1 MSSLV
6 EHTQPLDLRLTK
18 HLLRR
23 ACFHYS
29 KSDLDQLV
37 GKTADE
43 ILTLISLT
51 PTFTMQWPNDPVTNG
66 SLSQC
71 PGFQDGF
78 WLNSGT
84 WTNTSFQCGQVRKR
98 SLVAG
103 WWWYNCI
110 NQNTLVDKL
119 TWFLFTTFTISKD
132 DGSGKSAH
140 FFDYLNLLQFYA
152 DKSVKDLARKITFDN
167 SMLYYL
173 DNSDNNKN
181 NPNENYAREFL
192 ELFTIGKGEQVSD
205 GDYTNYTEHDVIQAA
220 RVFSGIKFKN
230 NRDNYDSDTVKAPHY
245 ISGIPKGF
253 INTNKHDTGNKTFSY
268 AFNNQTIT
276 GGNTSSSI
284 ESELDDFVE
293 MIFNKIETA
302 KNYVRK
308 LYRMFVRSE
317 WGQDIEDNVITPLA
331 QQLQSNGYNLL
342 EVTKTLLKSKHFF
355 DLDDNDST
363 NENIGGIIKN
373 PLQFISELIKLL
385 GVNLPNPNTP
395 QTLQGSGYDTSN
407 ENFRYYIFWH
417 SFLHNSFFASTGMS
431 PFAPATVAGYP
442 GDYQPPAYDKAWFNP
457 NNIVARY
464 NTILS
469 FIGQD
474 YSDNLGNGINRI
486 IGVQTNQNG
495 AQYYQ
500 RIWTF
505 FNPINFLENSVTD
518 PFDAIKIVEELSE
531 LFYCESILNSD
542 GTLSDRVSYFV
553 KFLIHDNEPNYV
565 WYDTWDAYKNGN
577 STDSQNALV
586 TIKNR
591 LAGQD
596 GLIPKM
602 INAAEFQLM

>member
-1 MSSLV
+1 MASLN
-6 EHTQPLDLRLTK
+6 EHSQPLNTRLTK

-23 ACFHYS
+23 ACFHYTN
-29 KSDLDQLV
+29 SDLNQYV

-43 ILTLISLT
+43 ILNLLSSVK
-51 PTFTMQWPNDPVTNG
+51 TFTMEWPNDPVTAGN
-66 SLSQC
+66 LSQC
-71 PGFQDGF
+71 SGIQDGF
-78 WLNSGT
+78 WLNSGS
-84 WTNTSFQCGQVRKR
+84 WSNGLYPCGQNRKR
-98 SLVAG
+98 SIVAG

-110 NQNTLVDKL
+110 NQKTLIDKL
-119 TWFLFTTFTISKD
+119 TWFLFTTFTVSKD

-167 SMLYYL
+167 SMLHYL
-173 DNSDNNKN
+173 DNSENNKN

-205 GDYTNYTEHDVIQAA
+205 GDYTNYTEHDVVQAA
-220 RVFSGIKFKN
+220 RVFSGIKFKK
-230 NRDNYDSDTVKAPHY
+230 NRDNYDSDTVKTPHY
-245 ISGIPKGF
+245 PLGIPKGH
-253 INTNKHDTGNKTFSY
+253 IKVNVHDTGDKTFSY
-268 AFNNQTIT
+268 AFNNQTIS

-284 ESELDDFVE
+284 ESELDDFVD

-302 KNYVRK
+302 KNYIRK

-317 WGQDIEDNVITPLA
+317 WDQEVEDDIITPLA

-342 EVTKTLLKSKHFF
+342 EVLKTLLKSKHFF
-355 DLDDNDST
+355 DLDDTDST
-363 NENIGGIIKN
+363 NENIGAIIKN
-373 PLQFISELIKLL
+373 PLQFVSELIQLL
-385 GVNLPNPNTP
+385 GVIIPDPNTP
-395 QTLQGSGYDTSN
+395 QTPQGSGYDTSN
-407 ENFRYYIFWH
+407 ENFRYYIFWNA
-417 SFLHNSFFASTGMS
+417 FLHNSFFASTGMT

-474 YSDNLGNGINRI
+474 YSDNFGNGFNKIK
-486 IGVQTNQNG
+486 GVQTTQNG
-495 AQYYQ
+495 TQYYE

-505 FNPINFLENSVTD
+505 FDPVNFLENTVTD
-518 PFDAIKIVEELSE
+518 PFDANKIVEELSE
-531 LFYCESILNSD
+531 ILYCESIDSF
-542 GTLSDRVSYFV
+542 RVSYFV

-565 WYDTWDAYKNGN
+565 WYDTWNAFKNGN
-577 STDSQNALV
+577 STDSENALV

-602 INAAEFQLM
+602 INASEFQLM

>member
-1 MSSLV
+1 MASLN
-6 EHTQPLDLRLTK
+6 EHTQDLDLRLTK

-29 KSDLDQLV
+29 KSDLDQYV

-43 ILTLISLT
+43 ILNLLSSAKI
-51 PTFTMQWPNDPVTNG
+51 FTMEWPNDPVTQGN
-66 SLSQC
+66 LSGC
-71 PGFQDGF
+71 AGIQDGF
-78 WLNSGT
+78 WLNTGI
-84 WTNTSFQCGQVRKR
+84 WTNTSYPCAQNRKR
-98 SLVAG
+98 SIVAG

-119 TWFLFTTFTISKD
+119 TWFLFTTFTLSKD

-173 DNSDNNKN
+173 DNSENNKN

-192 ELFTIGKGEQVSD
+192 ELFTIGKGEQVGD
-205 GDYTNYTEHDVIQAA
+205 GDYTNYTEHDVVQAA

-230 NRDNYDSDTVKAPHY
+230 NRDNYDPDTVKTPHY
-245 ISGIPKGF
+245 PSGIPKGY
-253 INTNKHDTGNKTFSY
+253 IKTNVHDPGDKTFSY

-276 GGNTSSSI
+276 GGNSSSSI

-293 MIFNKIETA
+293 MIFNQIETA

-317 WGQDIEDNVITPLA
+317 WDQEVEDDIITPLA

-342 EVTKTLLKSKHFF
+342 EVLKTLLKSKHFF
-355 DLDDNDST
+355 DLDDTDST
-363 NENIGGIIKN
+363 NENIGAIIKN
-373 PLQFISELIKLL
+373 PLQFVNELIQLL
-385 GVNLPNPNTP
+385 GVVIPDPNTP
-395 QTLQGSGYDTSN
+395 QTPQGSGYNIHN
-407 ENFRYYIFWH
+407 ENFRYYIFWNA
-417 SFLHNSFFASTGMS
+417 FLHNSFFASTGMT

-474 YSDNLGNGINRI
+474 YNNVNSSNGFNKIK
-486 IGVQTNQNG
+486 GVQTTQSG
-495 AQYYQ
+495 AQYYE

-505 FNPINFLENSVTD
+505 FDAVDFLENTVTD
-518 PFDAIKIVEELSE
+518 PFDANKIVEELSE
-531 LFYCESILNSD
+531 ILYCESIDSF
-542 GTLSDRVSYFV
+542 RVSYFV
-553 KFLIHDNEPNYV
+553 KFLIHNNEPNYV
-565 WYDTWDAYKNGN
+565 WYNTWNAFKNGN
-577 STDSQNALV
+577 STDSENALV

-602 INAAEFQLM
+602 INASEFQLM

>member
-1 MSSLV
+1 MASLN
-6 EHTQPLDLRLTK
+6 EHTQDLDLRLTK

-29 KSDLDQLV
+29 KSDLDQYV

-43 ILTLISLT
+43 ILNLLSSAKI
-51 PTFTMQWPNDPVTNG
+51 FTMDWPNDPVTQGN
-66 SLSQC
+66 LSSC
-71 PGFQDGF
+71 AGIQDGF
-78 WLNSGT
+78 WLNTGI
-84 WTNTSFQCGQVRKR
+84 WTNTSYPCAQNRKR
-98 SLVAG
+98 SIVAG
-103 WWWYNCI
+103 WWCYNCT

-119 TWFLFTTFTISKD
+119 TWFLFTTFTLSKD

-140 FFDYLNLLQFYA
+140 FFDYLNLLQFHA

-173 DNSDNNKN
+173 DNSENNKN

-205 GDYTNYTEHDVIQAA
+205 GDYTNYTEHDVVQAA

-230 NRDNYDSDTVKAPHY
+230 NRDNYDPDTVKTPHY
-245 ISGIPKGF
+245 PSGIPKGY
-253 INTNKHDTGNKTFSY
+253 IKTNVHDPGDKTFSY

-276 GGNTSSSI
+276 GGNSSSSI
-284 ESELDDFVE
+284 ESELDDFVD
-293 MIFNKIETA
+293 MIFNQIETA

-317 WGQDIEDNVITPLA
+317 WDQEVEDDIITPLA

-342 EVTKTLLKSKHFF
+342 EVLKTLLKSKHFF
-355 DLDDNDST
+355 DLDDTDST
-363 NENIGGIIKN
+363 NENIGAIIKN
-373 PLQFISELIKLL
+373 PLQFVNELIQLL
-385 GVNLPNPNTP
+385 GVVIPDPNTP
-395 QTLQGSGYDTSN
+395 QTPQGSGYNIYN
-407 ENFRYYIFWH
+407 ENFRYYIFWN
-417 SFLHNSFFASTGMS
+417 SFLHNSFFASTGMT
-431 PFAPATVAGYP
+431 PFAPASVAGYP

-474 YSDNLGNGINRI
+474 YNDNFGNGFNKIK
-486 IGVQTNQNG
+486 GVQTTQNG
-495 AQYYQ
+495 TQYYE

-505 FNPINFLENSVTD
+505 FDPVNFLENTVTD
-518 PFDAIKIVEELSE
+518 PFDANKIVQELSE
-531 LFYCESILNSD
+531 IIYCESIDSL
-542 GTLSDRVSYFV
+542 RVSYFV
-553 KFLIHDNEPNYV
+553 KFLVHDNEPNYV
-565 WYDTWDAYKNGN
+565 WYDTWNAFKNGN
-577 STDSQNALV
+577 STDSENALV

-596 GLIPKM
+596 
-602 INAAEFQLM
+602 

>member
-1 MSSLV
+1 MASLN
-6 EHTQPLDLRLTK
+6 EHTQDLDLRLTK

-29 KSDLDQLV
+29 KSDLDQYV

-43 ILTLISLT
+43 ILNLLSSAKM
-51 PTFTMQWPNDPVTNG
+51 FTMEWPNDPVTQGN
-66 SLSQC
+66 LSNC
-71 PGFQDGF
+71 AGIQDGF
-78 WLNSGT
+78 WLNTGI
-84 WTNTSFQCGQVRKR
+84 WTNTSYPCAQNRKR
-98 SLVAG
+98 SIVAG

-119 TWFLFTTFTISKD
+119 TWFLFTTFTLSKD

-173 DNSDNNKN
+173 DNADNNKN

-192 ELFTIGKGEQVSD
+192 ELFTIGKGEQVDD
-205 GDYTNYTEHDVIQAA
+205 GDYTNYTEHDVVQAA

-230 NRDNYDSDTVKAPHY
+230 NRDNYDPDTVKTPHY
-245 ISGIPKGF
+245 PSGIPKGY
-253 INTNKHDTGNKTFSY
+253 IKTNVHDPGDKTFSY

-284 ESELDDFVE
+284 EFELDNFVD
-293 MIFNKIETA
+293 MIFNQIETA
-302 KNYVRK
+302 KNYIRK

-317 WGQDIEDNVITPLA
+317 WDQEVEDDIITPLA

-342 EVTKTLLKSKHFF
+342 EVLKTLLKSKHFF
-355 DLDDNDST
+355 DLDDTDST
-363 NENIGGIIKN
+363 NENIGAIIKN
-373 PLQFISELIKLL
+373 PLQFVNELIQLL
-385 GVNLPNPNTP
+385 GVIIPDPNTP
-395 QTLQGSGYDTSN
+395 QTPQGSGYDIYN
-407 ENFRYYIFWH
+407 ENFRYYIFWN
-417 SFLHNSFFASTGMS
+417 SFLHNSFFASTGMN

-469 FIGQD
+469 FIGKD
-474 YSDNLGNGINRI
+474 YDNVNSSNGFNKIK
-486 IGVQTNQNG
+486 GVQTTQSG
-495 AQYYQ
+495 AQYYE
-500 RIWTF
+500 RIWTYF
-505 FNPINFLENSVTD
+505 DPVNFLENTVTD
-518 PFDAIKIVEELSE
+518 PFDANKIVEELSDI
-531 LFYCESILNSD
+531 LYCESIDSF
-542 GTLSDRVSYFV
+542 RVSYFV

-565 WYDTWDAYKNGN
+565 WYDTWNAFKNGN
-577 STDSQNALV
+577 STDSENALV

-602 INAAEFQLM
+602 INASEFQLM

>member
-1 MSSLV
+1 MASLN
-6 EHTQPLDLRLTK
+6 EHTQDLDLRLTK

-29 KSDLDQLV
+29 KSDLDQYV

-43 ILTLISLT
+43 ILNLLSSAKI
-51 PTFTMQWPNDPVTNG
+51 FTMEWPNDPVTQGN
-66 SLSQC
+66 LSGC
-71 PGFQDGF
+71 AGIQDGF
-78 WLNSGT
+78 WLNTGI
-84 WTNTSFQCGQVRKR
+84 WTNTSYPCAQNRKR
-98 SLVAG
+98 SIVAG

-119 TWFLFTTFTISKD
+119 TWFLFTTFTLSKD

-192 ELFTIGKGEQVSD
+192 ELFTIGNGEQVDD
-205 GDYTNYTEHDVIQAA
+205 GDYTNYTEHDVVQAA

-230 NRDNYDSDTVKAPHY
+230 NRDNYDPDTVKTPHY
-245 ISGIPKGF
+245 PSGIPKGY
-253 INTNKHDTGNKTFSY
+253 IKTNVHDPGDKTFSY

-276 GGNTSSSI
+276 GGNSSSSI
-284 ESELDDFVE
+284 ESELDDFVD
-293 MIFNKIETA
+293 MIFNQIETA

-317 WGQDIEDNVITPLA
+317 WDQEVEDDIITPLA

-342 EVTKTLLKSKHFF
+342 EVLKTLLKSKHFF
-355 DLDDNDST
+355 DLDDTDST
-363 NENIGGIIKN
+363 NENIGAIIKN
-373 PLQFISELIKLL
+373 PLQFVNELIQLL
-385 GVNLPNPNTP
+385 GVVIPDPNTP
-395 QTLQGSGYDTSN
+395 QTPQGSGYNIYN
-407 ENFRYYIFWH
+407 ENFRYDIFWN
-417 SFLHNSFFASTGMS
+417 SFLHNSFFASTGMT

-464 NTILS
+464 NTIFS

-474 YSDNLGNGINRI
+474 YDNVNSSNGFNKIK
-486 IGVQTNQNG
+486 GVQTTQSG
-495 AQYYQ
+495 AQYYE
-500 RIWTF
+500 RIWTYF
-505 FNPINFLENSVTD
+505 DPVNFLENTVTD
-518 PFDAIKIVEELSE
+518 PFDANKIVQELSE
-531 LFYCESILNSD
+531 IIYCESIDSL
-542 GTLSDRVSYFV
+542 RVSYFV

-565 WYDTWDAYKNGN
+565 WYDTWNAFKNGN
-577 STDSQNALV
+577 STDSENALV

-602 INAAEFQLM
+602 INASEFQLM

>member
-1 MSSLV
+1 MSYLT
-6 EHTQPLDLRLTK
+6 EHNQPLDKRLTK

-23 ACFHYS
+23 SCFHYS
-29 KSDLDQLV
+29 KDLLDQMI
-37 GKTADE
+37 GKTPDE
-43 ILTLISLT
+43 ILNLIST
-51 PTFTMQWPNDPVTNG
+51 SATFTMQWPNDPVTMGIN
-66 SLSQC
+66 SLC
-71 PGFQDGF
+71 PGVQDGF
-78 WLNSGT
+78 WLNSSP
-84 WTNTSFQCGQVRKR
+84 WTNSSYACGQVRKR
-98 SLVAG
+98 SIVAG
-103 WWWYNCI
+103 WWWYNCL
-110 NQNTLVDKL
+110 NQNSLIDKL
-119 TWFLFTTFTISKD
+119 TWFLFTTFTVSKD

-152 DKSVKDLARKITFDN
+152 DKSVKELARKITFDN
-167 SMLYYL
+167 AMLYYL
-173 DNSDNNKN
+173 DNSDNNNN

-205 GDYTNYTEHDVIQAA
+205 GDYTNYTEHDVVQAA

-230 NRDNYDSDTVKAPHY
+230 NRDNYDSDTVKLPHY
-245 ISGIPKGF
+245 NLGIPKGY
-253 INTNKHDTGNKTFSY
+253 INTNKHDAGDKTFSY

-276 GGNTSSSI
+276 GGNTSSAI
-284 ESELDDFVE
+284 ETELDDFVE

-317 WGQDIEDNVITPLA
+317 WGQDVEDNVITPLA

-342 EVTKTLLKSKHFF
+342 DVLSTLLKSKHFY

-363 NENIGGIIKN
+363 DENIGGIIKN
-373 PLQFISELIKLL
+373 PLQFFNELITLL
-385 GVNLPNPNTP
+385 GVSLPNPNTP
-395 QTLQGSGYDTSN
+395 QTPQGSGYDTSN
-407 ENFRYYIFWH
+407 ENFRYYIFWNA
-417 SFLHNSFFASTGMS
+417 FAHNSFFASTGMI
-431 PFAPATVAGYP
+431 PFAPASVAGYP

-474 YSDNLGNGINRI
+474 YNDNNGNGINRI
-486 IGVQTNQNG
+486 IGVQTNQSG
-495 AQYYQ
+495 VQYYQ
-500 RIWTF
+500 RIWTSF
-505 FNPINFLENSVTD
+505 DPINFLENTVTD
-518 PFDAIKIVEELSE
+518 PFDANKIVEELSE
-531 LFYCESILNSD
+531 LFYCETIASN
-542 GTLSDRVSYFV
+542 RVNYFV
-553 KFLIHDNEPNYV
+553 KFLIHENEPNYV

-577 STDSQNALV
+577 STNSQNALV

>member
-1 MSSLV
+1 MASLN
-6 EHTQPLDLRLTK
+6 EHTQDLDLRLTK

-29 KSDLDQLV
+29 KSDLDQYV

-43 ILTLISLT
+43 ILNLLSSAKI
-51 PTFTMQWPNDPVTNG
+51 FTMEWPNDPVTQGN
-66 SLSQC
+66 LSNC
-71 PGFQDGF
+71 AGIQDGF
-78 WLNSGT
+78 WLNTGN
-84 WTNTSFQCGQVRKR
+84 WTNTSYPCAQNRKR
-98 SLVAG
+98 SIVAG

-119 TWFLFTTFTISKD
+119 TWFLFTTFTLSKD

-192 ELFTIGKGEQVSD
+192 ELFTIGKGEQVDD
-205 GDYTNYTEHDVIQAA
+205 GDYTNYTEHDVVQAA

-230 NRDNYDSDTVKAPHY
+230 NRDNYDPDTVKTPHY
-245 ISGIPKGF
+245 PSGIPKGY
-253 INTNKHDTGNKTFSY
+253 IKTNVHDPGDKTFSY

-276 GGNTSSSI
+276 GGNSSSSI
-284 ESELDDFVE
+284 ESELDNFVD
-293 MIFNKIETA
+293 MIFNQIETA
-302 KNYVRK
+302 KNYIRK

-317 WGQDIEDNVITPLA
+317 WDQEVEDDIITPLA

-342 EVTKTLLKSKHFF
+342 EVLKTLLKSKHFF
-355 DLDDNDST
+355 DLDDTDST
-363 NENIGGIIKN
+363 NENIGAIIKN
-373 PLQFISELIKLL
+373 PLQFVNELIQLL
-385 GVNLPNPNTP
+385 GVIIPDPNTP
-395 QTLQGSGYDTSN
+395 QTPQGSGYNIYN
-407 ENFRYYIFWH
+407 ENFRYYIFWN
-417 SFLHNSFFASTGMS
+417 SFLHNSFFASTGMN

-469 FIGQD
+469 FIGKD
-474 YSDNLGNGINRI
+474 YDTVNSSNGFNKIK
-486 IGVQTNQNG
+486 GVQTTQSG
-495 AQYYQ
+495 AQYYE
-500 RIWTF
+500 RIWTYF
-505 FNPINFLENSVTD
+505 DPVNFLENTVTD
-518 PFDAIKIVEELSE
+518 PFDANKIVEELSDI
-531 LFYCESILNSD
+531 LYCESIDSF
-542 GTLSDRVSYFV
+542 RVSYFV

-565 WYDTWDAYKNGN
+565 WYDTWNAFKNGN
-577 STDSQNALV
+577 STDSENALV

-602 INAAEFQLM
+602 INASEFQLM

>member
-1 MSSLV
+1 MASLN
-6 EHTQPLDLRLTK
+6 EHTQHLDLRLTK

-29 KSDLDQLV
+29 KSDLDQYV

-43 ILTLISLT
+43 ILTLISSHST
-51 PTFTMQWPNDPVTNG
+51 HTMLWPNDPVTNG
-66 SLSQC
+66 NFSQC
-71 PGFQDGF
+71 PGAQDGF
-78 WLNSGT
+78 WLNSGN
-84 WTNTSFQCGQVRKR
+84 WSNNAYPCGQVRKR

-110 NQNTLVDKL
+110 NQNTLLDKL

-140 FFDYLNLLQFYA
+140 FFDYVNLLQFYS
-152 DKSVKDLARKITFDN
+152 DKSIKDLARKITFDN

-205 GDYTNYTEHDVIQAA
+205 GDYTNYTEHDVVQAA

-230 NRDNYDSDTVKAPHY
+230 NRNNYDADTVKTPHY
-245 ISGIPKGF
+245 PSGIPKGY
-253 INTNKHDTGNKTFSY
+253 IKTNVHDTGDKTFSY

-276 GGNTSSSI
+276 GGNTTSSI
-284 ESELDDFVE
+284 ESELDDFVD

-302 KNYVRK
+302 KNYIRK

-317 WGQDIEDNVITPLA
+317 WDQEVEDDIITPLA

-342 EVTKTLLKSKHFF
+342 EVLKTLLKSKHFF
-355 DLDDNDST
+355 DLDDTDST
-363 NENIGGIIKN
+363 NENIGAIIKN
-373 PLQFISELIKLL
+373 PLQFANELIQLL
-385 GVNLPNPNTP
+385 GVILPDPNTP
-395 QTLQGSGYDTSN
+395 QTPQGSGYNTSN
-407 ENFRYYIFWH
+407 ENFRYYIFWNA
-417 SFLHNSFFASTGMS
+417 FLHNSFFSSTGMT

-474 YSDNLGNGINRI
+474 YNDNFGNGINKI
-486 IGVQTNQNG
+486 IGVQTGQNG
-495 AQYYQ
+495 GQYYQ
-500 RIWTF
+500 RIWTSF
-505 FNPINFLENSVTD
+505 DPVNFLENTVTD
-518 PFDAIKIVEELSE
+518 PFDANKVVEELSE
-531 LFYCESILNSD
+531 ILYCESIDS
-542 GTLSDRVSYFV
+542 SRVSYFV

-565 WYDTWDAYKNGN
+565 WYDTWNAYKNGN
-577 STDSQNALV
+577 STDSENALV

-602 INAAEFQLM
+602 INASEFQLM